1 MKLTFLLALSTLSI
15 CSMAQ
20 VNSYTFQK
28 ETGQPWELSQYPDAE
43 ITDHTVMDDVVL
55 PAKIKIPFPF
65 TFNGQLQ
72 DSIGI
77 SENGFIWFGSAQ
89 ANQLSTVTAP
99 IGSTLPNTVT
109 GIVSAFGTDLHPVNT
124 DDITTQIRSGIVG
137 TAPMKILIIEWKN
150 TSRLESIRA
159 NTAPDTIS
167 FQIKLHQ
174 FMNRVEVGYMGTQLN
189 FDYTTAAQVG
199 LRGATANDFNARTTE
214 QIGSNWKTTTKAT
227 SNSAVCELSPTHF
240 PEYGDLFVWM
250 PSDATGINE
259 LGSTVKAIY
268 PNPATDYLTIE
279 LAKDEPTTMR
289 LLDITGKTLVQ
300 QNIREHY
307 QLDVQKLKPG
317 LYFIQLENPN
327 KSVHTEK
334 IIIN

>member
-1 MKLTFLLALSTLSI
+1 MKLTLLLVLSTLSI
-15 CSMAQ
+15 YSMAQ

-43 ITDHTVMDDVVL
+43 ITDHVVMDDVVL

-77 SENGFIWFGSAQ
+77 SENGFIWFGAAQ
-89 ANQLSTVTAP
+89 PNQLTSVTFP
-99 IGSTLPNTVT
+99 IGDPLPATVS
-109 GIVSAFGTDLHPVNT
+109 GIVSAFGSDLHPINT
-124 DDITTQIRSGIVG
+124 NTITTQIRSGIVG
-137 TAPMKILIIEWKN
+137 TAPMKILIVEWKN
-150 TSRLESIRA
+150 TSRLETIRA

-167 FQIKLHQ
+167 FQIKLYQ
-174 FMNRVEVGYMGTQLN
+174 FMNRVEIGYMGTKLN

-199 LRGATANDFNARTTE
+199 LRGATANDFHARTTE
-214 QIGSNWKTTTKAT
+214 KTGSNWKTTTKAT
-227 SNSAVCELSPTHF
+227 TNSAVCELSPTHF
-240 PEYGDLFVWM
+240 PEFGDLFVWM
-250 PSDATGINE
+250 PSDATGMNE
-259 LGSTVKAIY
+259 LGITVKAIY

-279 LAKDEPTTMR
+279 LTKDEPTKMR

-307 QLDVQKLKPG
+307 QLDVQNLKPG
-317 LYFIQLENPN
+317 LYFIQLENMD